1 MPRAIGFST
10 GSLAHGN
17 YSAALETLRCTTAT
31 AVELSAL
38 REPELAP
45 LMRDLKTLDVAKF
58 GHVSIHAPS
67 ALHKYDE
74 ADVVRLL
81 SPALEAGYM
90 IVVHADVITRHREWR
105 RLGRQLCIENM
116 DKRKRTGRT
125 ASELRDLFD
134 SLRQARLCLD
144 LAHARQVDPSLSETI
159 AILSEFGSRIGQMH
173 VSELN
178 AESRHGSL
186 SYGAVAAIQSIV
198 GFLPTAV
205 PAILEYHAEPTEIN
219 AHLELAVK
227 VLGGGPKAV
236 RAVG

>member
-10 GSLAHGN
+10 GSLACGD
-17 YSAALETLRCTTAT
+17 YSSALETLRCTKAT

-38 REPELAP
+38 REQELAP
-45 LMRDLKTLDVAKF
+45 LMEELKTLDVTRF
-58 GHVSIHAPS
+58 SHVSIHAPS

-74 ADVVRLL
+74 ADIVRLL
-81 SPALEAGYM
+81 SPAREAGYM
-90 IVVHADVITRHREWR
+90 IVVHADVITRPREWKK
-105 RLGRQLCIENM
+105 LGRQLCIENM

-125 ASELRDLFD
+125 TSELRELFD

-159 AILSEFGSRIGQMH
+159 EILSEFGSRIGQMH

-186 SYGAVAAIQSIV
+186 SFGAVAAIQSIV
-198 GFLPTAV
+198 GFLPATV

-219 AHLELAVK
+219 AHLELVAE
-227 VLGGGPKAV
+227 VLRGRTKAI
-236 RAVG
+236 RAAG